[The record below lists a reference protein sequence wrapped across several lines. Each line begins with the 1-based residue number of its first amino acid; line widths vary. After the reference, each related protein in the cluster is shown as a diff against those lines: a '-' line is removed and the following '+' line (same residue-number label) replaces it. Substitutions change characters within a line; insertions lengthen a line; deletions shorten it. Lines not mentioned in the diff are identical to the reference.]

1 MKLHEQDEQ
10 RDGLDSALQYPST
23 ERGSRESLMLLPTS
37 PNTDHAHSVT
47 PDLSIGS
54 AIGQAQGLG
63 QAPDRGQPHPPLRAR
78 SPLKVLV
85 IFFSKTLTIA
95 EWEVRKIR
103 HDATDILMRMV
114 QPTMWLLVF
123 GQVFTRVRGIQTG
136 GNYIDFL
143 APGILAQSVLFISI
157 FAGIAIIWERDL
169 GVIHKFLASPTPRGS
184 LVLGKGLSSGI
195 RAVPIMVAVYLM
207 ALLLGVKLNFN
218 PLAVLGVLFFVV
230 LGATCFSTFSLI
242 VASLLKTRDRV
253 MGIGQVIVM
262 PLFFASN
269 AIYPITIMPGW
280 LQVIAHINPLTYV
293 VDGLRSLMVTQV
305 QVSTGLGLDL
315 AVLFGITVVLVVIGA
330 RLYPR
335 IIQ

>member
-1 MKLHEQDEQ
+1 MKLHEQDAQ
-10 RDGLDSALQYPST
+10 HGDLDSIGLEETPA
-23 ERGSRESLMLLPTS
+23 RGETSLPLSVDLPIEG
-37 PNTDHAHSVT
+37 
-47 PDLSIGS
+47 LR
-54 AIGQAQGLG
+54 QAQ
-63 QAPDRGQPHPPLRAR
+63 PLRTNGLLAMII
-78 SPLKVLV
+78 L
-85 IFFSKTLTIA
+85 FSRKTFTIA
-95 EWEVRKIR
+95 EWEVRKLR
-103 HDATDILMRMV
+103 HDATDLLMRMV

-123 GQVFTRVRGIQTG
+123 GQVFAHIHALQTG
-136 GNYIDFL
+136 VNYIAFL

-195 RAVPIMVAVYLM
+195 RALPQTLAIYLM
-207 ALLLGVKLNFN
+207 ALLLGVKINFN
-218 PLAVLGVLFFVV
+218 PFALLGVFGFVV
-230 LGATCFSTFSLI
+230 LGAACFSTFSLI

-269 AIYPITIMPGW
+269 AIYPISIMPGW
-280 LQVIAHINPLTYV
+280 LQVIARINPLTYV
-293 VDGLRSLMVTQV
+293 VDGLRTLMVTQAA
-305 QVSTGLGLDL
+305 VSGNLSFDCVVLL
-315 AVLFGITVVLVVIGA
+315 AITVVLVTIGA